1 METQMLHVV
10 YLQEKEDQH
19 PVLVAAFL
27 MKSDADNF
35 MKQSNLSDFYKVKE
49 TSTGAW
55 TSWSEIREEI

>member
-35 MKQSNLSDFYKVKE
+35 MKQSNLSEFYKVKE

>member
-1 METQMLHVV
+1 MLHVV
-10 YLQEKEDQH
+10 YLQEKDDKH

-35 MKQSNLSDFYKVKE
+35 MKHSNLSKFYRVKE